1 MYVITSFLKEYLN
14 AWFLGKALGQR
25 RSIWFRA
32 WNNGRSTDNVRS
44 ESSIVRANPWM
55 TGHVVRSF
63 GLSKKIQFWDN
74 HDGNLFNLIMFPK
87 KILTRGTFVCEIDDI
102 SCCQSRPQ
110 LWASSANRRPNQR
123 ARKQYNSRDSA
134 KRPKVLIE
142 QDDSSP
148 EESYDTDDNEENEL
162 IKELEDLE

>member
-1 MYVITSFLKEYLN
+1 
-14 AWFLGKALGQR
+14 
-25 RSIWFRA
+25 
-32 WNNGRSTDNVRS
+32 
-44 ESSIVRANPWM
+44 
-55 TGHVVRSF
+55 
-63 GLSKKIQFWDN
+63 
-74 HDGNLFNLIMFPK
+74 MFAK
-87 KILTRGTFVCEIDDI
+87 KILTRGTFVCEVDDI

-110 LWASSANRRPNQR
+110 LWASSANHRPNQR

-134 KRPKVLIE
+134 KGLKVLIE

>member
-1 MYVITSFLKEYLN
+1 
-14 AWFLGKALGQR
+14 
-25 RSIWFRA
+25 
-32 WNNGRSTDNVRS
+32 
-44 ESSIVRANPWM
+44 
-55 TGHVVRSF
+55 
-63 GLSKKIQFWDN
+63 
-74 HDGNLFNLIMFPK
+74 MFPK

-110 LWASSANRRPNQR
+110 LWASSANCRPNQR

>member
-1 MYVITSFLKEYLN
+1 MTHKDVVLSLRMKCLSAVLSCDTIHYD
-14 AWFLGKALGQR
+14 
-25 RSIWFRA
+25 RA

-102 SCCQSRPQ
+102 SCCQSRSQ

-123 ARKQYNSRDSA
+123 ARKQYNSRDPA
-134 KRPKVLIE
+134 KRLKVLIE

>member
-1 MYVITSFLKEYLN
+1 
-14 AWFLGKALGQR
+14 
-25 RSIWFRA
+25 
-32 WNNGRSTDNVRS
+32 
-44 ESSIVRANPWM
+44 
-55 TGHVVRSF
+55 
-63 GLSKKIQFWDN
+63 
-74 HDGNLFNLIMFPK
+74 MFPK

-110 LWASSANRRPNQR
+110 IGHCCACCKVLKIARPAASKITDSRAALSEHTLNNLVRIGMEGPPLEEFDPTPAIQLWVSSANRRPNQR

>member
-1 MYVITSFLKEYLN
+1 MFSLMNRVKTDSR
-14 AWFLGKALGQR
+14 AAL
-25 RSIWFRA
+25 SEHTLS
-32 WNNGRSTDNVRS
+32 NLVRMRMEGS
-44 ESSIVRANPWM
+44 PLEEFDPTPAI
-55 TGHVVRSF
+55 
-63 GLSKKIQFWDN
+63 
-74 HDGNLFNLIMFPK
+74 
-87 KILTRGTFVCEIDDI
+87 
-102 SCCQSRPQ
+102 Q
-110 LWASSANRRPNQR
+110 LWASSANCSPNQR